1 MAVMTK
7 PISPIIAR
15 SAIDEYD
22 SAMAL
27 TLEEVDTK
35 ARFNSTEE
43 IPASLSH
50 ESPPQR
56 GYLEMGDRNVI
67 DTISFLINTQAST
80 AMLAQANQS
89 KQSVLARLR

>member
-7 PISPIIAR
+7 TISPTIAR
-15 SAIDEYD
+15 SAIEEYD
-22 SAMAL
+22 SAIAL
-27 TLEEVDTK
+27 TFEEVEIE
-35 ARFNSTEE
+35 ARLNSTKE

-50 ESPPQR
+50 ESPPQI

-89 KQSVLARLR
+89 KQSVLALLR